1 MDLTRFE
8 VLEKRIKAL
17 AVSLDRTQ
25 AENRQLRQQVKRLQQ
40 TVTTQQHALE
50 QVQRE
55 RDGLIQA
62 SEAVNVL
69 RQEREVIQDKLRH
82 MLATIEWLEKHTA
95 MSGES
100 QSG

>member
-1 MDLTRFE
+1 MDLARFE

-17 AVSLDRTQ
+17 ADSLDHTQ
-25 AENRQLRQQVKRLQQ
+25 AENRQLRQQVRRLQQ
-40 TVTTQQHALE
+40 TVTVQQQSLE
-50 QVQRE
+50 QVKRE

-62 SEAVNVL
+62 SEAVNML
-69 RQEREVIQDKLRH
+69 RQEREVIQAKLRH

>member
-1 MDLTRFE
+1 
-8 VLEKRIKAL
+8 
-17 AVSLDRTQ
+17 VSLDRTQ

-40 TVTTQQHALE
+40 TVTVQQHSLE

>member
-25 AENRQLRQQVKRLQQ
+25 AENWQLRQQVKRLQQ
-40 TVTTQQHALE
+40 TVTAQQHSLE

-95 MSGES
+95 MAGES
-100 QSG
+100 PSG

>member
-1 MDLTRFE
+1 MDFSRFE

-40 TVTTQQHALE
+40 TVTVQQQSLE
-50 QVQRE
+50 QVQHE

-62 SEAVNVL
+62 SEAVNML

>member
-1 MDLTRFE
+1 MDLARFE

-17 AVSLDRTQ
+17 VESLDHTQ
-25 AENRQLRQQVKRLQQ
+25 AENRQLRHQVDRLQQ
-40 TVTTQQHALE
+40 TVTAQQQSLE

-62 SEAVNVL
+62 SEVVNVM
-69 RQEREVIQDKLRH
+69 RQEREVIQEKLRH

-95 MSGES
+95 MSGKS

>member
-1 MDLTRFE
+1 MDLARFE

-17 AVSLDRTQ
+17 AESLDHTQ
-25 AENRQLRQQVKRLQQ
+25 AENRQLRQQVRRLQQ
-40 TVTTQQHALE
+40 TVTVQQQSLE
-50 QVQRE
+50 QVKRE

-62 SEAVNVL
+62 SEAVNML
-69 RQEREVIQDKLRH
+69 RQEREVIQAKLRH

-95 MSGES
+95 MSSES